1 MAEALGCYAEYVEE
15 PEAIRL
21 ALQRAWRKVEE
32 GMIGFVTSRPTTAP
46 APRPCVF
53 EPRDLS
59 GLLRVAKG
67 APSDA
72 PLPNLLRQNDRRHSV
87 VLLRRDLPEV
97 DTRLEWGHECT
108 VRRSERGNDGVDRT
122 AAIAD

>member
-1 MAEALGCYAEYVEE
+1 
-15 PEAIRL
+15 
-21 ALQRAWRKVEE
+21 
-32 GMIGFVTSRPTTAP
+32 MIGFVTSRPTTAP

-97 DTRLEWGHECT
+97 DTRLEWGHECA

-122 AAIAD
+122 AAS